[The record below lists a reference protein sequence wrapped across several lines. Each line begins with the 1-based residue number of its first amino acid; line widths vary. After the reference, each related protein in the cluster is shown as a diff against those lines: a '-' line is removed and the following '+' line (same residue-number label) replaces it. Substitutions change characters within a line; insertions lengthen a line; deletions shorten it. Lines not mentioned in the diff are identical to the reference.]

1 MRALKKEGRRG
12 EGGFTILETV
22 IAMCIMMIAG
32 FGAISLFLFSVS
44 YNSGAS
50 DRARSLA
57 IAQERMERLRSAEYA
72 DLGTV
77 AAAKEFNGD
86 VLVGSGNAGEADG
99 HSFTVKTTVENDPNV
114 GSTNT
119 SQKRI
124 TVSVTPAVSG
134 GWAGAV
140 SLRMSRSQNVMG
152 TN

>member
-1 MRALKKEGRRG
+1 MHTSKQEGQRG
-12 EGGFTILETV
+12 AGGFTIIETV

-57 IAQERMERLRSAEYA
+57 IAQERMERLRSADYG

-77 AAAKEFNGD
+77 AAGADFNGD
-86 VLVGSGNAGEADG
+86 VTTGSGNAGEADG
-99 HSFTVKTTVENDPNV
+99 HTFAVKTTVEDDPNV
-114 GSTNT
+114 GNAM
-119 SQKRI
+119 QKRI
-124 TVSVTPAVSG
+124 TVSVMPAVSG

-140 SLRMSRSQNVMG
+140 SLRVSRSQNTLG

>member
-1 MRALKKEGRRG
+1 MHASRKQGRQG

-22 IAMCIMMIAG
+22 IALCIMMIAG

-57 IAQERMERLRSAEYA
+57 IAQERMERLRSAEHA
-72 DLGTV
+72 DLGTM
-77 AAAKEFNGD
+77 AATGDFNGN
-86 VLVGSGNAGEADG
+86 VTTGSSKIGEADG
-99 HSFTVKTTVENDPNV
+99 HTFAVKTTVENDPNI
-114 GSTNT
+114 GNAN
-119 SQKRI
+119 QKRI

-140 SLRMSRSQNVMG
+140 TLRMSRSLNAYG